1 VRLEVP
7 WRELGR
13 VPARRLRLAL
23 RALPEAA
30 WDETPLRQR
39 RFRVHAQTRSVLLLW
54 ADHSAWP
61 EVTVAAGPR
70 YPELKDALAPVA
82 AAAVERVGGGRLVN
96 AVLARLDPGGQ
107 IAPHFDAAP
116 FFAAAHRLHVPLAL
130 EEGVRFYV
138 DGQLLPLK
146 LAHLF
151 ELDNRRQHAVL
162 NHSPGPRVHL
172 IMDVLPEA
180 GA

>member
-82 AAAVERVGGGRLVN
+82 AAAVERVGGWIPAGRS
-96 AVLARLDPGGQ
+96 
-107 IAPHFDAAP
+107 
-116 FFAAAHRLHVPLAL
+116 
-130 EEGVRFYV
+130 
-138 DGQLLPLK
+138 
-146 LAHLF
+146 
-151 ELDNRRQHAVL
+151 RRTSTPRPS
-162 NHSPGPRVHL
+162 SPRPTGCMCRWPWRRACASTSTASCSL
-172 IMDVLPEA
+172 
-180 GA
+180 